1 MEGKLGD
8 IQLPVAQGS
17 PPAYL
22 SKDMSSLACTFA
34 IKTQSHPLAWA
45 TYMKSETKLL
55 QRFTGVGA
63 APDKAQSTVTLN
75 VVSTTTFKNTPD

>member
-8 IQLPVAQGS
+8 IQLPVAQGA
-17 PPAYL
+17 PAYL

-55 QRFTGVGA
+55 QRFTGLGA
-63 APDKAQSTVTLN
+63 APDKSTVPLN
-75 VVSTTTFKNTPD
+75 VVCQN